1 LIETSSEIKN
11 NFESKCSYKIE
22 SNSKGYN
29 TTIHIYEGANQE
41 DIKKTIENTVF
52 GFKYGQEQ
60 IIKELVKS
68 GSNRYG
74 ITK

>member
-1 LIETSSEIKN
+1 LESFSGVIVLGSEIRN

-29 TTIHIYEGANQE
+29 TTIHVYEGATQE
-41 DIKKTIENTVF
+41 DIRKTIENTIF

-60 IIKELVKS
+60 ILKEIVKQ
-68 GSNRYG
+68 
-74 ITK
+74 